1 MKIELKDVDH
11 SELGAFLQQL
21 SANLQDVGV
30 TTEDIEKAVN
40 EALWAFSAVRIE
52 HDCYKTA
59 WLRES

>member
-11 SELGAFLQQL
+11 SELEAFMQRL
-21 SANLQDVGV
+21 SANLQEAGV
-30 TTEDIEKAVN
+30 AVETIEKATN
-40 EALWAFSAVRIE
+40 EALWAFSAGRIE